1 MMKKLIKVFVF
12 PIIIIFGFF
21 KIAFSYI
28 GPGSGLSALG
38 ALLAV
43 IVGLITTIF
52 GLLWYPI
59 KRFFAKKN
67 KKEDTD
73 TETDDIE

>member
-1 MMKKLIKVFVF
+1 MVKRLFRIFVF
-12 PIIIIFGFF
+12 PIILIFVFLKII
-21 KIAFSYI
+21 FSYI

-67 KKEDTD
+67 KKEEDS
-73 TETDDIE
+73 ETDKIE